1 MHALEQHNEHARD
14 TGFTRGE
21 DFCKFVYESSE
32 GNFKIFWSYNV
43 IYTECTRF
51 FPSVSNSVI
60 TTYQTFRGTEELSQG
75 TKDLHQYLLAQAEL
89 VFQQPK
95 I

>member
-1 MHALEQHNEHARD
+1 MKGLRQIL
-14 TGFTRGE
+14 
-21 DFCKFVYESSE
+21 KFSGV
-32 GNFKIFWSYNV
+32 N
-43 IYTECTRF
+43 TECNRF
-51 FPSVSNSVI
+51 FPSVSNYVI

>member
-1 MHALEQHNEHARD
+1 MHAQEIQDAHGERIFVSL
-14 TGFTRGE
+14 FTKGLREILKFSGVIMSYIQNVN
-21 DFCKFVYESSE
+21 DFFLQFQILLISE
-32 GNFKIFWSYNV
+32 
-43 IYTECTRF
+43 
-51 FPSVSNSVI
+51 I